1 MRLPHTPGL
10 AKRSVQHLRYRTGL
24 IRSVHAFRRE
34 RVERITLVV
43 PDSLGD
49 IAINSAVT
57 RAIRLRGAP
66 AEITLLT
73 DRKYES
79 AVAFNRDYDA
89 VALLDGYTDKPPWT
103 LTYQDQLAAAKA
115 LTPAM
120 DALVLCQPGAWCDA
134 LWSRYHSLDI
144 QYRLSG
150 TPPALRRLPRLT
162 VPAGAA
168 EAVRPIRQRAVGR
181 TAFIAPGA
189 FTLKFGAAGERFFTE
204 LAARLVGAGWQVFW
218 NGAEAPSPAGGPPG
232 DTGSVV
238 AVGHLPLAEVVAL
251 ASSCERAVCA
261 RSGLVDVITFCTPEL
276 PQYVLYPRTRYP
288 YSRRPVRE
296 CYSLRA
302 MGGVNVCESENSL
315 DTDADLS
322 AELAT
327 VGQWLESPRKH
338 TESTS

>member
-1 MRLPHTPGL
+1 MRLPHTPGP
-10 AKRSVQHLRYRTGL
+10 AKRSVQYLRYRTGSM
-24 IRSVHAFRRE
+24 RSVHTFRRE
-34 RVERITLVV
+34 AVQKITLVV

-49 IAINSAVT
+49 IAINSAIT
-57 RAIRLRGAP
+57 RAIRLRGGP
-66 AEITLLT
+66 SEITLLT
-73 DRKYES
+73 DRKYAS
-79 AVAFNRDYDA
+79 AVAFNPDYDA
-89 VALLDGYTDKPPWT
+89 VALLDGYTDKPPWA

-115 LTPAM
+115 LTPTM
-120 DALVLCQPGAWCDA
+120 DAVVLCQPGAWCDA

-189 FTLKFGAAGERFFTE
+189 FTLKFGATGERFFTE
-204 LAARLVGAGWQVFW
+204 LAARLAGAGWQVFW
-218 NGAEAPSPAGGPPG
+218 NGGAAPPTGGG
-232 DTGSVV
+232 SGSVV
-238 AVGHLPLAEVVAL
+238 AVGHLPLAQVVAL

-261 RSGLVDVITFCTPEL
+261 RSGLADVITFCTPEL

-288 YSRRPVRE
+288 YSRRAVRE

-322 AELAT
+322 AELAA
-327 VGQWLESPRKH
+327 VGQWLESPRQH
-338 TESTS
+338 TEPTA